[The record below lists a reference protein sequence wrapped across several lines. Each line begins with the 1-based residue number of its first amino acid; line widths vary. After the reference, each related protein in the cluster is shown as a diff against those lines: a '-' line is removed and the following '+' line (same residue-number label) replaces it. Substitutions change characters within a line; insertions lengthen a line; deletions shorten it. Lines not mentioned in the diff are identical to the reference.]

1 MSDLEPATSAID
13 MTPVD
18 HPKSP
23 AEEFALKLLTES
35 WIDETGQHDRRVM
48 ARLIQE
54 AELAI
59 RADERE
65 PLESRAR
72 ELEERL
78 AKLSLYDE
86 LRRQGISVGLAQQG
100 LHMARAT
107 CEALGLDFETTAP
120 VDITERIQRQ
130 DARIASLEAQ
140 LEGMTGER
148 DAERVISQ
156 EWESKAY
163 KLEAQLASARE
174 EALREADQAI
184 TKRIEAEEAREAK
197 MPPGESESVVQSAA
211 ICGLEWA
218 RHELMALLP
227 PPADQKES
235 L

>member
-140 LEGMTGER
+140 L
-148 DAERVISQ
+148 
-156 EWESKAY
+156 
-163 KLEAQLASARE
+163 ASARE